1 MRIIILSSNMT
12 ETGGIQRLTASLANS
27 FSKCENVYVHIIN
40 SGIKNGK
47 ERFELD
53 NRITNIYMGIEPK
66 NLLGLTIFEKL
77 IDNFNTFIKIKRF
90 FKKYE
95 FDDGENI
102 VIALGHSQS
111 CLLPF
116 IIPNK
121 KNIKKIGSQHNPI
134 SYNLIYSII
143 RNISLKKLDKYI
155 LLNETMQED
164 FLKHYNFGNTCII
177 ENPNRING
185 KKSDLNNKIV
195 IAVGRMTEQKNF
207 ETLINMWS
215 DIKEKNINWTLR
227 IIGDGPLREE
237 LLNQIKKLNLEDVIE
252 LKSFNSNIENE
263 YYKADILAM
272 TSIYEGF
279 GLVLVEAQSCG
290 LPTIA
295 FDCPTGPRNIIN
307 DGIDGYLIKN
317 GDAKQFIKKLDDL
330 MNNSEMKFKMGKNAI
345 ENSKRFDV
353 ETITEKWI
361 KLFNEI

>member
-1 MRIIILSSNMT
+1 MRVIILSSNMT

-27 FSKCENVYVHIIN
+27 FSKRENIDVHIIN

-53 NRITNIYMGIEPK
+53 SRITNIYMGIKPK

-143 RNISLKKLDKYI
+143 RKISLKRLDKYI
-155 LLNETMQED
+155 LLNKTMQED
-164 FLKHYNFGNTCII
+164 FLNHYNFINTYVI
-177 ENPNRING
+177 ENPNQINS
-185 KKSDLNNKIV
+185 KRSDLNNKTV
-195 IAVGRMTEQKNF
+195 IAVGRLKEQKNF
-207 ETLINMWS
+207 EALINIWS
-215 DIKEKNINWTLR
+215 NIKEKNLNWTLR
-227 IIGDGPLREE
+227 IIGDGPLKEE
-237 LLNQIKKLNLEDVIE
+237 LLSQIKKLNLEDVIE
-252 LKSFNSNIENE
+252 LKSFNNNIENE

-290 LPTIA
+290 IPTIA

-307 DGIDGYLIKN
+307 DGKDGYLIEN
-317 GDAKQFIKKLDDL
+317 RNTEQFIKKLDDL
-330 MNNSEMKFKMGKNAI
+330 MNNNEMRWKMGENAF
-345 ENSKRFDV
+345 ENSKRFDI

>member
-207 ETLINMWS
+207 ETPINMWS

-307 DGIDGYLIKN
+307 DGIDGYLIEN

-345 ENSKRFDV
+345 ENSKRFDI
-353 ETITEKWI
+353 EIITEKWI

>member
-307 DGIDGYLIKN
+307 DGIDGYLIEN

-345 ENSKRFDV
+345 ENSKRFDI
-353 ETITEKWI
+353 EIITEKWI

>member
-185 KKSDLNNKIV
+185 KKSDLNNKVV

-307 DGIDGYLIKN
+307 DGIDGYLIEN

>member
-27 FSKCENVYVHIIN
+27 FSKCENVDVHIIN

-143 RNISLKKLDKYI
+143 RKISLKKLDKYI

-195 IAVGRMTEQKNF
+195 IAVGRLTEQKNF
-207 ETLINMWS
+207 EALINIWS
-215 DIKEKNINWTLR
+215 DIKEKNLNWTLR
-227 IIGDGPLREE
+227 IIGDGPLKEE
-237 LLNQIKKLNLEDVIE
+237 LLSQIKKLNLEDVIE
-252 LKSFNSNIENE
+252 LKSFNNNIENE

-290 LPTIA
+290 IPTIA

-307 DGIDGYLIKN
+307 DGKDGYLIEN
-317 GDAKQFIKKLDDL
+317 RNTEQFIKKLDDL
-330 MNNSEMKFKMGKNAI
+330 MNNNEMRWKMGDNAF

>member
-1 MRIIILSSNMT
+1 MRVIILSSNMT

-27 FSKCENVYVHIIN
+27 FSKRENIDVHIIN

-53 NRITNIYMGIEPK
+53 SRITNIYMGIKPK

-143 RNISLKKLDKYI
+143 RKISLKRLDKYI
-155 LLNETMQED
+155 LLNKTMQED
-164 FLKHYNFGNTCII
+164 FLNHYNFINTYVI
-177 ENPNRING
+177 ENPNQINS
-185 KKSDLNNKIV
+185 KRSDLNNKTV
-195 IAVGRMTEQKNF
+195 IAVGRLTEQKNF
-207 ETLINMWS
+207 EALINIWS
-215 DIKEKNINWTLR
+215 NIKEKNLNWTLR
-227 IIGDGPLREE
+227 IIGDGPLKEE
-237 LLNQIKKLNLEDVIE
+237 LLSQIKKLNLEDVIE
-252 LKSFNSNIENE
+252 LKSLNNNIENE

-290 LPTIA
+290 IPTIA

-307 DGIDGYLIKN
+307 DGKDGYLIEN
-317 GDAKQFIKKLDDL
+317 RNTEQFIKKLDDL
-330 MNNSEMKFKMGKNAI
+330 MNNNEMRWKMGENAF
-345 ENSKRFDV
+345 ENSKRFDI

>member
-12 ETGGIQRLTASLANS
+12 KTGGIQRLTASLANS

-185 KKSDLNNKIV
+185 KKSDLNNKVV

-307 DGIDGYLIKN
+307 DGIDGYLIEN

>member
-95 FDDGENI
+95 FDYGENI

-185 KKSDLNNKIV
+185 KKSDLNNKVV

-307 DGIDGYLIKN
+307 DGIDGYLIEN

>member
-143 RNISLKKLDKYI
+143 RKISLKRLDKYI
-155 LLNETMQED
+155 LLNKTMQED
-164 FLKHYNFGNTCII
+164 FLNHYNFINTYVI
-177 ENPNRING
+177 ENPNQINS
-185 KKSDLNNKIV
+185 KRSDLNNKTV

>member
-12 ETGGIQRLTASLANS
+12 DTGGIQRLTATLANS
-27 FSKCENVYVHIIN
+27 FIKKSDIDVHIIN
-40 SGIKNGK
+40 TGLKKGK
-47 ERFELD
+47 ERFYID
-53 NRITNIYMGIEPK
+53 DRIENIYMNIEPQ
-66 NLLGLTIFEKL
+66 NLFGLNIIQKL
-77 IDNFNTFIKIKRF
+77 VDNMKTFYKIKRF
-90 FKKYE
+90 FKDYSFSNDK
-95 FDDGENI
+95 NI

-111 CLLPF
+111 CLLPYV
-116 IIPNK
+116 IPK
-121 KNIKKIGSQHNPI
+121 EDNINIIGSQHNPI

-143 RNISLKKLDKYI
+143 RQISLKKLDKYI

-290 LPTIA
+290 IPTIA

-307 DGIDGYLIKN
+307 DGIDGYLIEN

-330 MNNSEMKFKMGKNAI
+330 MNNNEMRWKMGDNAF

>member
-27 FSKCENVYVHIIN
+27 FSKCENVDVHIIN

-143 RNISLKKLDKYI
+143 RKISLKRLDKYI

-177 ENPNRING
+177 ENPNQING

-307 DGIDGYLIKN
+307 EGIDGYLIEN

-345 ENSKRFDV
+345 ENSKRFDI
-353 ETITEKWI
+353 EIITEKWI

>member
-1 MRIIILSSNMT
+1 
-12 ETGGIQRLTASLANS
+12 
-27 FSKCENVYVHIIN
+27 
-40 SGIKNGK
+40 
-47 ERFELD
+47 
-53 NRITNIYMGIEPK
+53 
-66 NLLGLTIFEKL
+66 
-77 IDNFNTFIKIKRF
+77 
-90 FKKYE
+90 
-95 FDDGENI
+95 
-102 VIALGHSQS
+102 
-111 CLLPF
+111 
-116 IIPNK
+116 
-121 KNIKKIGSQHNPI
+121 
-134 SYNLIYSII
+134 
-143 RNISLKKLDKYI
+143 
-155 LLNETMQED
+155 
-164 FLKHYNFGNTCII
+164 
-177 ENPNRING
+177 
-185 KKSDLNNKIV
+185 
-195 IAVGRMTEQKNF
+195 MTEQKNF